1 MKIGIIGSGVVGRT
15 LGNAFLHEGY
25 EVMLGTR
32 NVAKEKVV
40 KWQKANATGQIG
52 DFEQTAAFGE
62 LLVLA
67 VRGDAAEEAI
77 ELAGIA
83 NIANKMVIDTTNPLE
98 KLNPPQNGVLTFFT
112 AQNESLMERLQL
124 LAPKAKF
131 VKAFSS
137 TGSATMYKPKF
148 QEKPTM
154 FICGNDA
161 DAKQT
166 VTEILTK
173 FGWDT
178 ADMGNI
184 RAASAIEALC
194 ILWCIPG
201 FLHNSWGHAFRL
213 LK

>member
-1 MKIGIIGSGVVGRT
+1 MKIGIIGSGVVGQT
-15 LGNAFLHEGY
+15 LGNAFLNEGHD
-25 EVMLGTR
+25 VMLGTR
-32 NVAKEKVV
+32 NITKEKVV
-40 KWQKANATGQIG
+40 KWQKANPTAKIG
-52 DFEQTAAFGE
+52 DFEQTAKFGD

-77 ELAGIA
+77 ELAGIT
-83 NIANKMVIDTTNPLE
+83 NVTNKVVIDTTNPLE

-112 AQNESLMERLQL
+112 QQNESLMERLQL

-137 TGSATMYKPKF
+137 TGSATMYKPAF

-154 FICGNDA
+154 FICGNEA

-166 VTEILTK
+166 VTDILTA

-178 ADMGNI
+178 ADMGTI
-184 RAASAIEALC
+184 RAAVAIEALC